1 MAKNLFQM
9 ILRVRPRCNH
19 HYRQG
24 AVHQQLLDR
33 HHLHQNRK
41 SSNHHLRLQQGHHT
55 ENVILESHYWIW
67 EILLDYYP
75 GCDLDGIDD
84 VVVVIFAVE
93 LFGFGVFSEIIK

>member
-1 MAKNLFQM
+1 M
-9 ILRVRPRCNH
+9 IPRVRPRCNH
-19 HYRQG
+19 HCRQG

-41 SSNHHLRLQQGHHT
+41 SSNHHLRLQQGHH
-55 ENVILESHYWIW
+55 I
-67 EILLDYYP
+67 DYYP

-84 VVVVIFAVE
+84 AAVVIFAVE